1 MKSYELRTGG
11 RDIAVTNQNRISYI
25 HSVAHFR
32 LFRQIKAQSAAFS
45 VSEEHLVVSFSPLN
59 RILRLGITFVSS
71 HFLNIKNADVF

>member
-45 VSEEHLVVSFSPLN
+45 VSKEHLAVSFSPFN
-59 RILRLGITFVSS
+59 RVLR
-71 HFLNIKNADVF
+71 FLSLFYVQIF

>member
-45 VSEEHLVVSFSPLN
+45 VS
-59 RILRLGITFVSS
+59 
-71 HFLNIKNADVF
+71 KNTLQSVFAD